1 MTTLTFPS
9 THFCTNGVFD
19 PGLLALQKQGRFTP
33 TKGRV
38 TVLLNNK
45 TGDIAI
51 MPKGK
56 SGSSEQQVAVNDFS
70 LTELE
75 ELADKSDAVIPGD
88 ADSLRAAIMLL
99 RPRMEESDGAFYLFA
114 DSPNTIIVAPAP
126 VKETKGFA

>member
-1 MTTLTFPS
+1 MTTITFPS
-9 THFCTNGVFD
+9 THFVTNGVFD
-19 PGLLALQKQGRFTP
+19 PALLALQKQGRFTP
-33 TKGRV
+33 KKGRV

-51 MPKGK
+51 LPKGK
-56 SGSSEQQVAVNDFS
+56 GGSTQQVAVNDFS

-75 ELADKSDAVIPGD
+75 DLADKSDAVIPGD

-99 RPRMEESDGAFYLFA
+99 RPHMDGGAFYLFA

-126 VKETKGFA
+126 VKVTKGFA